1 MKNIQIYHPDK
12 YETAAYTKVAENI
25 YQGINPYRDGDDDNK
40 VMYFTSLSFEQEPE
54 LGEGDTPAH
63 ISQYPLEGILD
74 MFYLCIT
81 DFYDELNQKSA
92 CTCYQEFGGDDVD
105 SIGALLEIVGKH
117 VYNERCVVTADE
129 IDDEEELEAYR
140 AMSEEELEEEGYI
153 FYETVIQ

>member
-25 YQGINPYRDGDDDNK
+25 YQGINPYWNEDGDRK

-81 DFYDELNQKSA
+81 DFYDELNEKSA
-92 CTCYQEFGGDDVD
+92 CTCYQEFGGRDVD
-105 SIGALLEIVGKH
+105 AIRELLKIVGKH
-117 VYNERCVVTADE
+117 VCCERTVVPEDE

-153 FYETVIQ
+153 FYETVIK